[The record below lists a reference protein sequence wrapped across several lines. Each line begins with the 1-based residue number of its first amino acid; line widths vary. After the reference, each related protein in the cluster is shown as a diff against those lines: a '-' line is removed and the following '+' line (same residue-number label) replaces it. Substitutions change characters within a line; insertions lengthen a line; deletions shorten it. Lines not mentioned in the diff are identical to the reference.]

1 MAFGL
6 LISALVSNPDKALTL
21 LPVLFLF
28 QTLLAGPLFDLAHQP
43 VLGPLSYA
51 TNTRWGFWAVA
62 STADLQTLPGGCSYV
77 PPSAAPQAPAIG
89 LFCDK
94 RAAHRLRTWAENLTA
109 LAAITIVCLALAC
122 LALYRRDP
130 LRSWRGGRPARP
142 LIATGIP

>member
-62 STADLQTLPGGCSYV
+62 STADLQSLPGGCT
-77 PPSAAPQAPAIG
+77 SAAPAPQAPTTG
-89 LFCDK
+89 LFCENGQ
-94 RAAHRLRTWAENLTA
+94 RTGCTRGSRTLWRLR
-109 LAAITIVCLALAC
+109 
-122 LALYRRDP
+122 P
-130 LRSWRGGRPARP
+130 SRSCAWRWPAWPR
-142 LIATGIP
+142 